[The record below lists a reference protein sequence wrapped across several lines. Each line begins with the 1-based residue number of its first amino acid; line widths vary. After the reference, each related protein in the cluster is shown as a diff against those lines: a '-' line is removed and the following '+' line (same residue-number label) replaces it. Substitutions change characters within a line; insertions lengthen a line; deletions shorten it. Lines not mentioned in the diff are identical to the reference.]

1 VHPRAIPDI
10 PIIRRR
16 DSEAGDQALARAV
29 RDGMLVRVVP
39 GSSVPVAAWA
49 GLPPMD
55 RHLVR
60 VIEAVDRSLGRIV
73 VSHHAA
79 AAVWGIDVLGGWPVR
94 IDTTVPRR
102 SGGRGSGVF
111 ARHTL
116 TASDVETVP
125 WRGHE
130 LTTPAQ
136 TALDL
141 ARTIG
146 FTRAVSAVDQV
157 RWGARTGGPLATDA
171 AIERLRAHAQ
181 ARRGDPRA
189 RRVLAFSTDLSDSVR
204 ESQSR
209 VLLHQLGFPRP
220 ELQHGFRLPD
230 GRRVRS
236 DFWFP
241 EFDHVGEFDGLSK
254 YLDPAMTRGRT
265 AADVLAAEKDRGDKL
280 ARLVRRI
287 SRWRTPDLEDPRR
300 LYDILTG
307 DGLPSP
313 RPRPPRGLVLP

>member
-1 VHPRAIPDI
+1 
-10 PIIRRR
+10 
-16 DSEAGDQALARAV
+16 
-29 RDGMLVRVVP
+29 MLVRVAP
-39 GSSVPVAAWA
+39 GSSVPAAAWA
-49 GLPPMD
+49 GLPPID
-55 RHLVR
+55 RHLIR
-60 VIEAVDRSLGRIV
+60 VVEAADRTRGKV
-73 VSHHAA
+73 VISHHAA
-79 AAVWGIDVLGGWPVR
+79 AAVWGIDVLGDWPTL

-102 SGGRGSGVF
+102 TGGRGSGIF

-116 TASDVETVP
+116 TARDVETVP

-146 FTRAVSAVDQV
+146 FTPAVTAVDQV
-157 RWGARTGGPLATDA
+157 RWRGRAGGPLATGA
-171 AIERLRAHAQ
+171 GIEQVRAHAE

-189 RRVLAFSTDLSDSVR
+189 RRVLEFSTDLSDSVR

-220 ELQHGFRLPD
+220 ELQQSFRLP
-230 GRRVRS
+230 GGTRVRT
-236 DFWFP
+236 DFWFA
-241 EFDHVGEFDGLSK
+241 EYAHVGEFDGLSK
-254 YLDPAMTRGRT
+254 YLDPAMTEGRA
-265 AADVLAAEKDRGDKL
+265 AADVLAAEKDRGDRL
-280 ARLVRRI
+280 ARLVRRV

-307 DGLPSP
+307 DGLPSAL
-313 RPRPPRGLVLP
+313 PRPPRRLILP